1 MVVQYM
7 YFFINW
13 EKCKRR
19 LKTSEMK
26 ASLEEAIHRKGIHT
40 SMECRIEINE
50 QKQMEV
56 HKRETSILNFYL
68 DYNDRL
74 YTNLLILVIVDME
87 NQINGEK
94 CNRIKMLTLICN

>member
-26 ASLEEAIHRKGIHT
+26 ASLEEAIHRKG
-40 SMECRIEINE
+40 MECRIEINE
-50 QKQMEV
+50 QK
-56 HKRETSILNFYL
+56 
-68 DYNDRL
+68 
-74 YTNLLILVIVDME
+74 
-87 NQINGEK
+87 
-94 CNRIKMLTLICN
+94 

>member
-50 QKQMEV
+50 QK
-56 HKRETSILNFYL
+56 
-68 DYNDRL
+68 
-74 YTNLLILVIVDME
+74 
-87 NQINGEK
+87 
-94 CNRIKMLTLICN
+94 